1 MNTDGE
7 ESRASATRRSAGQGV
22 GGRHQEARR
31 AEQETV
37 PEVRRA
43 EQAAAPGGEESRGGG
58 DTRRRR
64 QQEAAATWELRP
76 RGVGASMV
84 LLYP

>member
-1 MNTDGE
+1 V
-7 ESRASATRRSAGQGV
+7 SATRRSRQGD

-43 EQAAAPGGEESRGGG
+43 KQATAPGGEESRGAG
-58 DTRRRR
+58 DTRRWR
-64 QQEAAATWELRP
+64 QQEAAMT
-76 RGVGASMV
+76 
-84 LLYP
+84 

>member
-1 MNTDGE
+1 VST
-7 ESRASATRRSAGQGV
+7 TRRSRQGD

-43 EQAAAPGGEESRGGG
+43 KQATAPGGEESRGGG
-58 DTRRRR
+58 DTGRR
-64 QQEAAATWELRP
+64 
-76 RGVGASMV
+76 
-84 LLYP
+84 